1 MKSFETIK
9 LFMKLGLLPLA
20 EEKHGHPKINLW
32 NKMFILINLFWILP
46 LLIFIYFTVSD
57 FLGEE
62 LNLSNVIS
70 LSFRLVASS
79 SGALYPVMLAFT
91 SQRLGINSFLR
102 DEQLL
107 GLKKLDS
114 DIVNSH
120 SLSCWNGYNR
130 DTNLSEAFRVGGK
143 IYIHCGHLI
152 HHLKNLK
159 KF

>member
-1 MKSFETIK
+1 MFFSIPFINMKSFETIK

-62 LNLSNVIS
+62 LNLTNVIS

-91 SQRLGINSFLR
+91 SQRLGINSFL
-102 DEQLL
+102 
-107 GLKKLDS
+107 GMS
-114 DIVNSH
+114 NS
-120 SLSCWNGYNR
+120 W
-130 DTNLSEAFRVGGK
+130 D
-143 IYIHCGHLI
+143 
-152 HHLKNLK
+152 
-159 KF
+159 

>member
-1 MKSFETIK
+1 MKSSENIK

-20 EEKHGHPKINLW
+20 KEKNGHPKINLW
-32 NKMFILINLFWILP
+32 NKMFILINLFRIMP
-46 LLIFIYFTVSD
+46 LLIFIYFNVND

-91 SQRLGINSFLR
+91 GQGLGINSFL
-102 DEQLL
+102 
-107 GLKKLDS
+107 GMS
-114 DIVNSH
+114 NSWVGDIVNSH
-120 SLSCWNGYNR
+120 SLSCWNGHNR

-143 IYIHCGHLI
+143 IYFHCGHFFEL
-152 HHLKNLK
+152 LVCVS
-159 KF
+159 